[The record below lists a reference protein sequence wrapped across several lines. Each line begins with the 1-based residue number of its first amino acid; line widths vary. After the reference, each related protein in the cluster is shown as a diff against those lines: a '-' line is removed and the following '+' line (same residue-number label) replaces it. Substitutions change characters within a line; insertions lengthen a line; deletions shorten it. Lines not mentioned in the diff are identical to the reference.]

1 MNSLTEQQYNS
12 LIEGIYTSILGV
24 SLPCDCGEVAEF
36 GMGEMGEVRDQ
47 ATEIVKEWA
56 EKENIAFEFLN

>member
-12 LIEGIYTSILGV
+12 LIQGIYISILGV

-36 GMGEMGEVRDQ
+36 GMGEMGEVRDH
-47 ATEIVKEWA
+47 ARDIVQEWA
-56 EKENIAFEFLN
+56 EKESIALEFLN